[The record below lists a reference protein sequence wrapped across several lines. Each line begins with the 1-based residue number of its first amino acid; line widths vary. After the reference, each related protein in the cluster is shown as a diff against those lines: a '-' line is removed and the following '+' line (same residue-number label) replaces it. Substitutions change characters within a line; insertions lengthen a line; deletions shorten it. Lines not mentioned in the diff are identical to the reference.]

1 MPESDRIQM
10 NGTVTGPIDQAV
22 FRVELSNGKQVP
34 ARLSGKMRLDFIRIL
49 PGTKVLVEFS
59 PYDLSQGRI
68 IGLV

>member
-22 FRVELSNGKQVP
+22 FRVQLSNGRQVP
-34 ARLSGKMRLDFIRIL
+34 ARLSGKMRLEFIRVL
-49 PGTKVLVEFS
+49 PGTEVLVEFS

>member
-34 ARLSGKMRLDFIRIL
+34 ARLSGKMRLDFIRVL